1 MSNLTTEDRALVYL
15 EKRAEGL
22 TYREVGEAFGL
33 SSEAVRS
40 VIRRW
45 RNKNGDPTP
54 LPSSEPTEHPAH
66 VGPKKTK
73 VLVFDIETAPATA
86 FVWRGRTDYVPMSNV
101 IEDPRILCFAAKWLD
116 GPMMFSSEWDHGRE
130 EMLSFMFDLL
140 NEADAVVTYNG
151 DNFDIKW
158 LNSEF
163 HEVGLGKP
171 TPFKSIDLIKTIRKH
186 MGSLMYKKLDY
197 VAQKFLGDNKIDN
210 GGIQLWRDLLLAEN
224 GEDGVAS
231 AKAMFK
237 EYNKQDVALTEELYY
252 NLLPWID
259 NHPPVYTNVFIDEA
273 EHELWCRKCGSTDI
287 VRNGWHLAN
296 MFKYP
301 RYQCGGCGS
310 HLRTISGGV
319 RLTETYSV

>member
-1 MSNLTTEDRALVYL
+1 MSNPSMEERASAYL
-15 EKRAEGL
+15 EKKAEGL
-22 TYREVGEAFGL
+22 TYKEVGEVFGI

-45 RNKNGDPTP
+45 REKHGDPTP
-54 LPSSEPTEHPAH
+54 LHEENIPETAVDP
-66 VGPKKTK
+66 GPRRLK

-130 EMLSFMFDLL
+130 GMLALMFNLL

-163 HEVGLGKP
+163 HEIGLGKP
-171 TPFKSIDLIKTIRKH
+171 STFKSIDLIKTIRKH

-210 GGIQLWRDLLLAEN
+210 GGIQLWRDLLLEEN
-224 GEDGVAS
+224 GEEGVKQAQD
-231 AKAMFK
+231 MFK
-237 EYNKQDVALTEELYY
+237 EYNKQDVVLTEELYY

-259 NHPPVYTNVFIDEA
+259 NHPPIYTNVFIDEL

-287 VRNGWHLAN
+287 LRDGWHMAS
-296 MFKYP
+296 MFQYP
-301 RYQCGGCGS
+301 RYRCQSCQS

-319 RLTETYSV
+319 RLTDTYTV